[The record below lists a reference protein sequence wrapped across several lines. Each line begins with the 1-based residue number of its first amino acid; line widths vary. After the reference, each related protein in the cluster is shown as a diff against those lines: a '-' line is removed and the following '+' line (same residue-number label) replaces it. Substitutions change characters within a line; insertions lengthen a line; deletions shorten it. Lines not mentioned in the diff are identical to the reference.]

1 MLSGVHS
8 EDKFGI
14 RVNAAA
20 LRIEIPHG
28 KDEGSQV
35 FPATFLSGLCCNM
48 VKDHQGGFG
57 M

>member
-1 MLSGVHS
+1 MLSGVYS

-20 LRIEIPHG
+20 LRIEIPQ
-28 KDEGSQV
+28 KDEGSQM